1 VTRRKDK
8 SEMEY
13 LRNEGGGV
21 VGTIYFRFHA
31 VADQATKPFAFP
43 HGTNARADA
52 PVSRLD

>member
-13 LRNEGGGV
+13 LRNAGGGV
-21 VGTIYFRFHA
+21 VGAIYFRFHA